1 MQNYLNLCG
10 KSGVRAF
17 EISSDFIKVM
27 FSTGAVY
34 IYTYRSAG
42 VEKVEK
48 MKRLALRGCGLNSFI
63 MKYAKYNYER

>member
-10 KSGVRAF
+10 KSGVKAF
-17 EISSDFIKVM
+17 EIGADFIKVM

-34 IYTYRSAG
+34 TYTFRSAG
-42 VEKVEK
+42 VEKVDE
-48 MKRLALRGCGLNSFI
+48 MKRLALQGCGLNSFI